1 MTPPIFQLCSQTAAV
16 TALLGTGA
24 NLRLYSFGEAPEGVA
39 KPYAVWQLMNGEP
52 ENYLAGRPDAD
63 GFTLQVDVYAATST
77 SARQVRDAIRDA
89 IELDAYVTRWGGETR
104 DPATKNYRA
113 SFDVDWWVQR

>member
-1 MTPPIFQLCSQTAAV
+1 MTPPIVQACLSSPAV
-16 TALLGTGA
+16 TALLGAGTA
-24 NLRLYSFGEAPEGVA
+24 MRLYSFGEAEEGVA
-39 KPYAVWQLMNGEP
+39 KPYAVWQLVNGSP

-89 IELDAYVTRWGGETR
+89 VELDAYVTRWGGENR

>member
-1 MTPPIFQLCSQTAAV
+1 MTPPIFQLCSQAAAV

-24 NLRLYSFGEAPEGVA
+24 NLRLYSFGEAPEGVT
-39 KPYAVWQLMNGEP
+39 KPYAVWQLVNGEP

-63 GFTLQVDVYAATST
+63 GFTLQVDVYAASST

-89 IELDAYVTRWGGETR
+89 IELDAYVTRWGGEIR
-104 DPATKNYRA
+104 DSATKNYRA
-113 SFDVDWWVQR
+113 SFDVDWWMQR

>member
-1 MTPPIFQLCSQTAAV
+1 MTPPIVQACLNSPAV
-16 TALLGTGA
+16 TALLGAGTTM
-24 NLRLYSFGEAPEGVA
+24 RIYSFGEAEEGVA
-39 KPYAVWQLMNGEP
+39 KPYAVWQLVNGIP

-89 IELDAYVTRWGGETR
+89 IELDAYVTRWGGEAR

>member
-1 MTPPIFQLCSQTAAV
+1 MTPPIFQLCSQAADV
-16 TALLGTGA
+16 TELLGTGA

-39 KPYAVWQLMNGEP
+39 KPYAVWQLVNGEP

-63 GFTLQVDVYAATST
+63 VVTLQIDVYGTT
-77 SARQVRDAIRDA
+77 GTTVRQVRDAIRDA
-89 IELDAYVTRWGGETR
+89 IELHAYVTRWGGEGR

-113 SFDVDWWVQR
+113 SFDVDWIVLR